1 MASSDLSMPN
11 FFLPFLI
18 LHSFFPLKLFN
29 LMLLRMQNTGQI
41 FQAFFLPPYL
51 IYIHFFFLLLLIIH
65 RKISNFTLLFL
76 PVISSLSVPIHFI
89 LLFLTI
95 SIIFTIAIIIMFI
108 WMMMMISTK
117 IQLIFRHTAPTVLII
132 PISII
137 KLLLNFLP
145 PTSIINYIL
154 KILLTLPYLIIHNI
168 LIKL

>member
-1 MASSDLSMPN
+1 MSSPRNHRLFRIRRNIIFLLLLPLRLLLIMASSDLSMPN

-108 WMMMMISTK
+108 
-117 IQLIFRHTAPTVLII
+117 
-132 PISII
+132 
-137 KLLLNFLP
+137 
-145 PTSIINYIL
+145 
-154 KILLTLPYLIIHNI
+154 
-168 LIKL
+168 